1 MVHNQKCKHIVFNGS
16 VCICIV
22 VDGRSER
29 ELLIQQALLLLRTV
43 SAETVSKAASNV
55 PIGILV
61 IIGVLKMDIAKTI
74 ILGSSIGDIINVPY
88 LIPLTMRAF
97 NIPESYRDWTALG
110 LQTVVKAI
118 VLMLVWFVHP
128 IIFAL
133 HSALFGA
140 MLCSSHLLSVVVTYL
155 RRSWKVA
162 VRLDGN
168 VIHKL
173 AGYALAV
180 IGLYFQLYGSFYA
193 VASFIFSN
201 RIFLFTLGTLALGYV
216 VYPFL
221 PRTAVAVVVEEE
233 DIPDQFVCPIS
244 RDVMVDPVI
253 TTAGHTYER
262 AAIQEWLSSHNT
274 DPMAHIAISR
284 TLTPNIALRQSIERF
299 LARRN
304 NTNN

>member
-1 MVHNQKCKHIVFNGS
+1 MVHNQKYISILFLMNVY
-16 VCICIV
+16 IV
-22 VDGRSER
+22 VDADGDGISDVLQISNRD
-29 ELLIQQALLLLRTV
+29 LIARKALLLLRTV
-43 SAETVSKAASNV
+43 SAETVSKAASNI
-55 PIGILV
+55 PIGVLV

-155 RRSWKVA
+155 RRSWRVS

-193 VASFIFSN
+193 VACFIFFY
-201 RIFLFTLGTLALGYV
+201 RMYVYTLGAILLAAYV
-216 VYPFL
+216 VYWLL
-221 PRTAVAVVVEEE
+221 PQRK
-233 DIPDQFVCPIS
+233 IPDQFICPINKTI
-244 RDVMVDPVI
+244 MTNPVI
-253 TTAGHTYER
+253 TAAGHTYER
-262 AAIQEWLSSHNT
+262 AAIEQWLESHDT
-274 DPMAHIAISR
+274 DPMSNTTINR
-284 TLTPNIALRQSIERF
+284 TLIANIALRQQIQEYNHEGKS
-299 LARRN
+299 
-304 NTNN
+304 T

>member
-1 MVHNQKCKHIVFNGS
+1 MDA
-16 VCICIV
+16 
-22 VDGRSER
+22 DGDGIMDVLQISNR
-29 ELLIQQALLLLRTV
+29 ELIVRKALLLLRTV
-43 SAETVSKAASNV
+43 SAETVSKAASNI
-55 PIGILV
+55 PIGVLV
-61 IIGVLKMDIAKTI
+61 IIGVLKMDIAKII

-97 NIPESYRDWTALG
+97 NIPESFRDWTALG

-162 VRLDGN
+162 AHHLDSN
-168 VIHKL
+168 VSHEL

-193 VASFIFSN
+193 VARFIFSN
-201 RIFLFTLGTLALGYV
+201 RIVLFTLGTLALGYV

-233 DIPDQFVCPIS
+233 EEDVPDQFICPIS

-262 AAIQEWLSSHNT
+262 AVIQEWLASHNI

-284 TLTPNIALRQSIERF
+284 TLIPNIALRQSIEKF
-299 LARRN
+299 LAKRN
-304 NTNN
+304 NTIN

>member
-1 MVHNQKCKHIVFNGS
+1 LFFFNRSVFIYIV
-16 VCICIV
+16 VV

-29 ELLIQQALLLLRTV
+29 ELLVQQALLLLRTV
-43 SAETVSKAASNV
+43 SAETVSKAASNI

-74 ILGSSIGDIINVPY
+74 ILGSSIGDIINIPY
-88 LIPLTMRAF
+88 LIPFTMRAF

-110 LQTVVKAI
+110 LQTVIKAI
-118 VLMLVWFVHP
+118 VLMLVWFMHP

-155 RRSWKVA
+155 RRSWRGA
-162 VRLDGN
+162 AHHLDSN
-168 VIHKL
+168 VIHNM
-173 AGYALAV
+173 AGYILAV

-193 VASFIFSN
+193 VARFIFSN
-201 RIFLFTLGTLALGYV
+201 RTFLYTLGTLALAYV
-216 VYPFL
+216 SYRLL
-221 PRTAVAVVVEEE
+221 PQKVVAVEEE
-233 DIPDQFVCPIS
+233 EDTPDQYLCPIS

-262 AAIQEWLSSHNT
+262 AAIEQWLASHNT
-274 DPMAHIAISR
+274 DPMAHISISR
-284 TLTPNIALRQSIERF
+284 TGWDCR
-299 LARRN
+299 
-304 NTNN
+304 